1 MKNEIKAGA
10 MIGYINMFLNIIIAL
25 LYTPFMLK
33 LMGES
38 EYGLYSLIV
47 SIISYLSIL
56 DLGFGNAMIRFVSR
70 SQARKDN
77 NEQKINGIFLFLYTI
92 IGGIALIIGIIIS
105 SNVNLIFQDSLNNQ
119 ELQKAKILVLILVFN
134 VALSFPLSVF
144 DSYIIANE
152 KYKYSKLMTLFKN
165 VTKPLLMTPL
175 LLLGYKSISMTI
187 VTAALNIFFHFLM
200 LFYCLKF
207 LKMKIHFSIKNID
220 KKLLKEIW
228 TYSFFIFL
236 NIIVDS
242 VFNNTDQIILG
253 IVIGTSAVAVYSI
266 AYQIIQMNT
275 MCSTVISGLFL
286 PKVTK
291 ILEEKNSNE
300 EVSSL
305 FIKVSRIQ
313 IYIMMLIFFGF
324 VIFGK
329 NFIKLWVGANYLDAY
344 HIILIIIG
352 PSIVPL
358 TQNIGIS
365 IIQAKN
371 MHQFRAVVY
380 ILIAVINVAISIP
393 LAKLYGG
400 IGTAIGTAIANICG
414 QIITMNIFYYKVI
427 KLDIP
432 KYWNFFLKMF
442 IEYGIM
448 SLIIKYIIS
457 NFNNNVIIYILEII
471 LFCLLYCIITFIN
484 LNKNER
490 IFFKGITNKV
500 LRRKV

>member
-207 LKMKIHFSIKNID
+207 LKMKIHFSIKI
-220 KKLLKEIW
+220 
-228 TYSFFIFL
+228 
-236 NIIVDS
+236 
-242 VFNNTDQIILG
+242 
-253 IVIGTSAVAVYSI
+253 
-266 AYQIIQMNT
+266 
-275 MCSTVISGLFL
+275 
-286 PKVTK
+286 
-291 ILEEKNSNE
+291 
-300 EVSSL
+300 
-305 FIKVSRIQ
+305 
-313 IYIMMLIFFGF
+313 
-324 VIFGK
+324 
-329 NFIKLWVGANYLDAY
+329 
-344 HIILIIIG
+344 
-352 PSIVPL
+352 
-358 TQNIGIS
+358 
-365 IIQAKN
+365 
-371 MHQFRAVVY
+371 
-380 ILIAVINVAISIP
+380 
-393 LAKLYGG
+393 
-400 IGTAIGTAIANICG
+400 
-414 QIITMNIFYYKVI
+414 
-427 KLDIP
+427 
-432 KYWNFFLKMF
+432 
-442 IEYGIM
+442 
-448 SLIIKYIIS
+448 
-457 NFNNNVIIYILEII
+457 
-471 LFCLLYCIITFIN
+471 
-484 LNKNER
+484 
-490 IFFKGITNKV
+490 
-500 LRRKV
+500 